1 MSMIFYPFDLGFKE
15 NSVKMD
21 IFAGDLLSYLHSETV
36 LLSSQRDGV
45 RKVWSDSIYFIDI

>member
-45 RKVWSDSIYFIDI
+45 RKVWSDSKYFIDI